1 MCVFPGGGGGEGGEG
16 REPTYGPETPSIF
29 FSTHLTHNIILA
41 NFDTKI

>member
-1 MCVFPGGGGGEGGEG
+1 MFPRGGGKGEGGGEESQPMVL
-16 REPTYGPETPSIF
+16 RHLAFF